1 MERAGVELQ
10 VPDAALDALSATGYD
25 PVYGARPLRRAI
37 QSTIADQAAGM
48 LLDGTLQQGDV
59 VTAEVRDGKIVLTKM
74 RERGTIT
81 S

>member
-1 MERAGVELQ
+1 MTDEVKDWLAE
-10 VPDAALDALSATGYD
+10 TGYD
-25 PVYGARPLRRAI
+25 ADYGARPLRRAI

-59 VTAEVRDGKIVLTKM
+59 VTAEVQDGKIVLTKT

>member
-1 MERAGVELQ
+1 
-10 VPDAALDALSATGYD
+10 
-25 PVYGARPLRRAI
+25 
-37 QSTIADQAAGM
+37 M

-59 VTAEVRDGKIVLTKM
+59 VTAEVHDGKIVLTKT